1 MADTERV
8 VVITGGSKG
17 IGRAIALKFAP
28 QGSKLVLV
36 HYDPDDSAVNATI
49 EDAERAGA
57 EAEGRKV
64 DVSVL
69 SDVETLFK
77 EVLEAYGRVDVL
89 VNNAGITRD
98 TLLMRMR
105 EEDWDAVLA
114 INLKSVFHCTRAVL
128 QAMMKQRQGR
138 IVSISSVVGRIGNA
152 GQANYAASKAGIL
165 GFTRSVAREAAPRG
179 VTVNAVAPGFIDTE
193 MTAGLPQ
200 KVKDGFLNQIPLGRI
215 GRPEDVAEAVHW
227 LSSEAAGYITGQT
240 IHVNGGLFM

>member
-28 QGSKLVLV
+28 QKSKLVLV

-49 EDAERAGA
+49 EEAERAGA
-57 EAEGRKV
+57 EAKGHKV

-69 SDVETLFK
+69 SDVEALFK
-77 EVLEAYGRVDVL
+77 KVLEDYGRVDVL
-89 VNNAGITRD
+89 INNAGITRD

-105 EEDWDAVLA
+105 EEDWDAVLS
-114 INLKSVFHCTRAVL
+114 INLKSVFNCTRAVL
-128 QAMMKQRQGR
+128 QTMMKQRQGR

-152 GQANYAASKAGIL
+152 GQSNYSAAKAGIL

-179 VTVNAVAPGFIDTE
+179 ITVNAVAPGFIDTE
-193 MTAGLPQ
+193 MTAGLSQ
-200 KVKDGFLNQIPLGRI
+200 KVKDGFLQQVPLGRI
-215 GRPEDVAEAVHW
+215 GQPEDVAEAVHW
-227 LSSEAAGYITGQT
+227 LCSEAAAYITGQT

>member
-17 IGRAIALKFAP
+17 IGRAIALKFAL
-28 QGSKLVLV
+28 QKSKLVLV

-49 EDAERAGA
+49 EEAERAGA
-57 EAEGRKV
+57 EAKGHKV

-69 SDVETLFK
+69 SDVEALFK
-77 EVLEAYGRVDVL
+77 KVLEDYGRVDVL
-89 VNNAGITRD
+89 INNAGITRD

-105 EEDWDAVLA
+105 EEDWDAVLS
-114 INLKSVFHCTRAVL
+114 INLKSVFNCTRAVL
-128 QAMMKQRQGR
+128 QTMMKQRQGR

-152 GQANYAASKAGIL
+152 GQSNYSAAKAGIL

-179 VTVNAVAPGFIDTE
+179 ITVNAVAPGFIDTE
-193 MTAGLPQ
+193 MTAGLSQ
-200 KVKDGFLNQIPLGRI
+200 KVKDGFLQQVPLGRI
-215 GRPEDVAEAVHW
+215 GQPEDVAEAVHW
-227 LSSEAAGYITGQT
+227 LCSEAAAYITGQT

>member
-28 QGSKLVLV
+28 QKSKLVLV

-49 EDAERAGA
+49 EEAEGAGA
-57 EAEGRKV
+57 EAEGHKV

-69 SDVETLFK
+69 ADVEALFK
-77 EVLEAYGRVDVL
+77 KVLEAHGRVDVL

-114 INLKSVFHCTRAVL
+114 TNLKSVFNCTRAVL
-128 QAMMKQRQGR
+128 QTMMKQRQGR

-152 GQANYAASKAGIL
+152 GQSNYSASKAGIL
-165 GFTRSVAREAAPRG
+165 GFTRCVAQEAAPRG
-179 VTVNAVAPGFIDTE
+179 ITVNAVAPGFIDTE
-193 MTAGLPQ
+193 MTAGLSQ
-200 KVKDGFLNQIPLGRI
+200 KIKEHFLQQVPLGRI

-227 LSSEAAGYITGQT
+227 LCSEAAGYITGQT
-240 IHVNGGLFM
+240 IHVNGGMFM

>member
-28 QGSKLVLV
+28 QGSRLVLV
-36 HYDPDDSAVNATI
+36 HYDSDDSAVNATI

-57 EAEGRKV
+57 QAEGRKV

-114 INLKSVFHCTRAVL
+114 VNLKSVFHCTRAVL
-128 QAMMKQRQGR
+128 QTMMKQRQGR

-200 KVKDGFLNQIPLGRI
+200 KFKDGFLNQIPLGRI